1 LLLRPLVTA
10 DMDWLADLY
19 ADPAVNRFQWDRAS
33 TVKQA
38 RRVAIIYLDL
48 HQCRFGHW
56 AIHDKDSGVVHG
68 WTELSKLRPW
78 PVPSDQI
85 ALSYVLR
92 RP

>member
-1 LLLRPLVTA
+1 VWLQHGEEVNLETPCLLLRPLVTA

-19 ADPAVNRFQWDRAS
+19 ADPAVNGFQWDRAS

-56 AIHDKDSGVVHG
+56 RF
-68 WTELSKLRPW
+68 TTRTP
-78 PVPSDQI
+78 
-85 ALSYVLR
+85 ALSTAGLN
-92 RP
+92 